1 MSLILKVFNYSNPV
15 ENYPDR
21 QIQMLWVSL
30 SFLKYASGWQSA
42 GTILLINSNKTLNS
56 AKIIVLK
63 MLYIH
68 PRDSCFIKSA
78 HLNLRVNLWI
88 RKWWMYSLSSIK
100 GINWNALIHL
110 LRSTAATQSGKINV
124 SHVSSYTLK
133 YHRAKVKWMYFFT
146 L

>member
-42 GTILLINSNKTLNS
+42 GAILLINSNKTLNS
-56 AKIIVLK
+56 AKIILLK

-68 PRDSCFIKSA
+68 SRQLLYQECSCVPSEPDEQEITYGLGSGECTAFP
-78 HLNLRVNLWI
+78 LERE
-88 RKWWMYSLSSIK
+88 
-100 GINWNALIHL
+100 LIEMH
-110 LRSTAATQSGKINV
+110 
-124 SHVSSYTLK
+124 
-133 YHRAKVKWMYFFT
+133 
-146 L
+146 